1 MGFILSQTLI
11 NVMSS
16 IIDVNGKVV
25 HLVQR
30 PPPSSR
36 SSSSTTNTTTTGRR
50 PIRTTGMSANEFE
63 NLMMGSFSLPFT
75 AAAVSF
81 NFHLNHLTILLTN
94 YFSLQTPPTVSTP
107 AGVNFSSTLCMNRI
121 TVALHMLKCAENI
134 AAYLEN
140 PEVGLNNTQMD
151 LLSHQTMEST
161 VFEVGISAVS
171 DSDIPQQQ
179 VQNIVQAFQGAVSA
193 AFRQV

>member
-1 MGFILSQTLI
+1 
-11 NVMSS
+11 
-16 IIDVNGKVV
+16 
-25 HLVQR
+25 
-30 PPPSSR
+30 
-36 SSSSTTNTTTTGRR
+36 
-50 PIRTTGMSANEFE
+50 
-63 NLMMGSFSLPFT
+63 
-75 AAAVSF
+75 
-81 NFHLNHLTILLTN
+81 
-94 YFSLQTPPTVSTP
+94 
-107 AGVNFSSTLCMNRI
+107 
-121 TVALHMLKCAENI
+121 MLKCAENI

-193 AFRQV
+193 AFRQVWINISNLCNLKLIDFGGFLERHF